1 MRILFIFLI
10 ILLSSCN
17 SVTSK
22 NNSMN
27 NFNFSKEMSLEEFK
41 LKLKTYAEKNPYPD
55 KNN

>member
-22 NNSMN
+22 NNSIN
-27 NFNFSKEMSLEEFK
+27 DFNFSKEMSLEEFK
-41 LKLKTYAEKNPYPD
+41 LKLKSYAEKNPYPD
-55 KNN
+55 IND

>member
-17 SVTSK
+17 SVISK

-27 NFNFSKEMSLEEFK
+27 DFNFSKEMSLKEFK
-41 LKLKTYAEKNPYPD
+41 LKLKSYAEKSPYPNIND
-55 KNN
+55 

>member
-17 SVTSK
+17 SVISK

-27 NFNFSKEMSLEEFK
+27 DFNFSKEMSLKEFK
-41 LKLKTYAEKNPYPD
+41 LKLKSYAEKNPYPD
-55 KNN
+55 IND